1 MWCACLTHNIYTLYY
16 KNRKNLNK
24 RITLYKYTLYI
35 AIAITYVFVLF
46 GRNKTCEDNNEGFIN
61 KKCSLMCY
69 TKEFLVLFYFCCCGM
84 FVYILRG
91 LFYIMKAS
99 KNSFISLN
107 EENRRDVKV
116 KNMMDSLILRNL
128 MLIWYFVVCFIP
140 ITFQVI
146 LRMCFEIEGA
156 ENYYFTYVGFVLVSF
171 YGCFVALVQLMDPA
185 IRNYIC
191 LLWGVGTV
199 FITKT
204 NSTDDLLGRAAVIGH
219 INEEES
225 ISSEDEMRYSVD
237 NHRGN
242 HHNEESSCDN
252 KCYGSSNN
260 NNNNTRIE
268 MVDMISNH
276 TANTH
281 NCNNNNNKTDKDVTY
296 CNEGGVFSNDEN
308 SFVNV
313 SNISTNNNNNNNDN
327 NVHDYVYH
335 RKSKHS
341 NSQKLK
347 ESNYK
352 DTVHSTDLCP
362 SSLPFHH
369 HHHCSLDDNHKPK
382 TALNPSLCKS
392 DKYIIPPQ
400 QAHPPIRH
408 VKTNL
413 KHRSFSKHGLTRTTR
428 TFIRN
433 YRKVYTKFILNE
445 NTVDFNLVNYHLD
458 LADNLLRMLAIS
470 ISINESH
477 RYYNNY
483 NYSYSKYYSSF
494 LPWKEDKFYKEKTP
508 WQTYTQATIPENFPA
523 KTDNRFRS
531 IHFKVKSFCPLVFH
545 HLRLIDK
552 VSIDELIQSLD
563 PIKNLSLFNELG
575 VSGGRGD
582 NSISY
587 TWDKKMLIKTITK
600 QEKRLFKHQMLRNYH
615 SRMRDTKSLLCRI
628 YGLFKIEIN
637 NKGSIHVLLQKNMCA
652 LPHETHL
659 LTFDLKGSTVD
670 RQCISAKDA
679 NELSKEVLM
688 EKYKNSVL
696 KDKDLSILQIKFNLS
711 SFDGR
716 NLLTCI
722 EKDSEFL
729 QEYNITD
736 YSLLVFVHKYQ
747 KEVMFNNLGNL
758 RIMRSVDCKYIFNFS
773 IIDFLGTFNLE
784 KKGEKI
790 AKEFVAYIKKMKD
803 TNFSVMDP
811 VNYGGRFIN
820 YSQTIITVEND
831 DDE

>member
-1 MWCACLTHNIYTLYY
+1 M
-16 KNRKNLNK
+16 
-24 RITLYKYTLYI
+24 YI

-46 GRNKTCEDNNEGFIN
+46 GRNNTCEDNNEGFIN
-61 KKCSLMCY
+61 KQCSLMCY
-69 TKEFLVLFYFCCCGM
+69 SKEFLVLFYFCCCGM

-128 MLIWYFVVCFIP
+128 MLIWYFVICFIP

-156 ENYYFTYVGFVLVSF
+156 ENYYFTYIGFALVSF
-171 YGCFVALVQLMDPA
+171 YGCFVSLVQLMDPA

-237 NHRGN
+237 HRN
-242 HHNEESSCDN
+242 NNYVSNNRHQNEESNCDN
-252 KCYGSSNN
+252 QRCND
-260 NNNNTRIE
+260 NTRIE
-268 MVDMISNH
+268 MVDMISNSTGNAH
-276 TANTH
+276 D
-281 NCNNNNNKTDKDVTY
+281 CNDNKTDKDLVH
-296 CNEGGVFSNDEN
+296 CNDGVVSNDEN

-313 SNISTNNNNNNNDN
+313 SNISNNINNDN
-327 NVHDYVYH
+327 NAHEYVYH
-335 RKSKHS
+335 RKTKHS

-352 DTVHSTDLCP
+352 DAVHSNELC
-362 SSLPFHH
+362 SSLPFHHYHH
-369 HHHCSLDDNHKPK
+369 HHHCSLDDNNKPK

-392 DKYIIPPQ
+392 DKYIFPPQ
-400 QAHPPIRH
+400 QTQPAIRH

-413 KHRSFSKHGLTRTTR
+413 KNRSFSKHGLTGSTR
-428 TFIRN
+428 TIIRN
-433 YRKVYTKFILNE
+433 CRKVYAKFILNE

-470 ISINESH
+470 TSINES
-477 RYYNNY
+477 RRYNN
-483 NYSYSKYYSSF
+483 NYYYLKYYSSF

-508 WQTYTQATIPENFPA
+508 WQTYTQANIPENFPA

-552 VSIDELIQSLD
+552 ISIDELIQSLD
-563 PIKNLSLFNELG
+563 PIKNLSLFNELS

-600 QEKRLFKHQMLRNYH
+600 REKRLFKHQMLRNYH

-670 RQCISAKDA
+670 RQCISPKDA

-736 YSLLVFVHKYQ
+736 YSLLVFVHRYQ
-747 KEVMFNNLGNL
+747 KEDIFNNLGNL
-758 RIMRSVDCKYIFNFS
+758 RIMRSVDYKYIFNFS

-784 KKGEKI
+784 KKGEKF

-820 YSQTIITVEND
+820 YSHTIITVETE